1 MFTKYECK
9 CAMAAYLKTF
19 PESALLA
26 VCSADH
32 VHHAVIAAPG
42 APVVL
47 LVLAHSA
54 TEEGSTVLKCMY
66 FIVKCTDSILLI
78 FRTVYCTAPA

>member
-1 MFTKYECK
+1 MIDDKYLNDSY
-9 CAMAAYLKTF
+9 AIAAHLKTF

-26 VCSADH
+26 VSSADH

-54 TEEGSTVLKCMY
+54 AEEGSTVLY
-66 FIVKCTDSILLI
+66 
-78 FRTVYCTAPA
+78 